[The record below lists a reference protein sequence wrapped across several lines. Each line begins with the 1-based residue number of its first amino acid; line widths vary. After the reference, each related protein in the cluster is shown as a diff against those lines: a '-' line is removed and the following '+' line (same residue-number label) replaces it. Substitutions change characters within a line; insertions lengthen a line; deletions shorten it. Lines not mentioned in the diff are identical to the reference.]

1 MIDQNLAIAGIGHPC
16 LDRTE
21 ESRKTLRPAPAL
33 DNHAEAELL
42 SRASRGDEAAFL
54 LLYERHRTPVFRF
67 AYRLLGSV
75 HEAEDIT
82 HDCFLALIR
91 RPHGYQ
97 PERASLRTYLCA
109 AARNLAF
116 KQFRRKGLETLT
128 DEPVEPE
135 RSEMQGVAAPLRRLM
150 DAEIAGEVERA
161 VSALPPLQRETVI
174 LFEYLD
180 MSLADVAM
188 TVGVD
193 VGTVK
198 SRLHRARE
206 RLRRSL
212 APWLQERQNS
222 PMERNA

>member
-1 MIDQNLAIAGIGHPC
+1 
-16 LDRTE
+16 
-21 ESRKTLRPAPAL
+21 
-33 DNHAEAELL
+33 
-42 SRASRGDEAAFL
+42 
-54 LLYERHRTPVFRF
+54 
-67 AYRLLGSV
+67 
-75 HEAEDIT
+75 
-82 HDCFLALIR
+82 
-91 RPHGYQ
+91 
-97 PERASLRTYLCA
+97 
-109 AARNLAF
+109 
-116 KQFRRKGLETLT
+116 
-128 DEPVEPE
+128 
-135 RSEMQGVAAPLRRLM
+135 MQGVAAPLRRLM